1 MNEDLLL
8 SLNLLLFV
16 VLGTVSLIKKEGGR
30 FVFRTKYFCN
40 FNGNAEVWEDREGKK
55 KRRGKKEKTVSEKND
70 RNLM

>member
-55 KRRGKKEKTVSEKND
+55 KGEEKKKKRSRKKMIEI
-70 RNLM
+70 

>member
-40 FNGNAEVWEDREGKK
+40 FNGNAEVWEDREEKKKK
-55 KRRGKKEKTVSEKND
+55 KRKERKKRKNGLGKK
-70 RNLM
+70 

>member
-40 FNGNAEVWEDREGKK
+40 FNGNAEVWEDREEKKKKGEEKKK
-55 KRRGKKEKTVSEKND
+55 KRSRKKMIEI
-70 RNLM
+70 

>member
-8 SLNLLLFV
+8 SLDLLLFV

-55 KRRGKKEKTVSEKND
+55 KGEEKKKKRSRKKMIEI
-70 RNLM
+70 